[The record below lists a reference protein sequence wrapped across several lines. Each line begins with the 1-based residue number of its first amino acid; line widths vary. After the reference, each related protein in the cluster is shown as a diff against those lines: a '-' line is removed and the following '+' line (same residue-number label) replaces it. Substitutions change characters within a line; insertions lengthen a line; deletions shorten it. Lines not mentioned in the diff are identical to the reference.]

1 MNKNTIQAGS
11 EVVFH
16 FTIKLSDDS
25 VADSTKVSNKPA
37 KLTIGDGSLTK
48 GFEDCLLGL
57 EAGQDAKFTL
67 APENAFGQPN
77 PDNIYY
83 VDRTKFS
90 DVTPEVGA
98 IIAFT
103 QPDGS
108 DLPGLVR
115 EVAGQSVTIDFN
127 HPLAGQTL
135 TFEVEIISVD
145 QSAEAIN

>member
-1 MNKNTIQAGS
+1 MINKTIQAGS
-11 EVVFH
+11 EIVFH
-16 FTIKLSDDS
+16 FTIKLSDES
-25 VADSTKVSNKPA
+25 VADSTKVSGKPA
-37 KLTIGDGSLTK
+37 KLVIGDGNLTK
-48 GFEDCLLGL
+48 GFEDCLIGL
-57 EAGQDAKFTL
+57 EAGQEASFTL
-67 APENAFGQPN
+67 PPEQAFGAPN

-83 VDRTKFS
+83 VDRTKFT
-90 DVTPEVGA
+90 DVAPEVGA

-145 QSAEAIN
+145 E